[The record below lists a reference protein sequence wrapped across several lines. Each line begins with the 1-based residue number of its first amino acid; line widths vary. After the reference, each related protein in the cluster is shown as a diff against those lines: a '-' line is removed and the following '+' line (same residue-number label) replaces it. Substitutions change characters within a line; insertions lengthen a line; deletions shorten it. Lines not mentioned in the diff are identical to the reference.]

1 MLGRHG
7 VIGSIPIRPT
17 LRETRICEGL
27 QVLFFK
33 AGIQK
38 SIHFHTRKSIG
49 EPLYEGF
56 KILSNYPIFRN
67 F

>member
-17 LRETRICEGL
+17 LRETRICKGL

-38 SIHFHTRKSIG
+38 SIHFHTRKALESPYLKGI
-49 EPLYEGF
+49 
-56 KILSNYPIFRN
+56 
-67 F
+67 

>member
-49 EPLYEGF
+49 EPLFERDLMRF
-56 KILSNYPIFRN
+56 
-67 F
+67 